1 MVIITKSRDDLSIDH
16 KKCLKYSFPRHDS
29 IKRRLE
35 LLFLLAFI
43 VCSERKD
50 IE

>member
-1 MVIITKSRDDLSIDH
+1 MVIIAKSRDGLSIDH
-16 KKCLKYSFPRHDS
+16 KKCLRDFFPRHDS

-35 LLFLLAFI
+35 LLFLLAF
-43 VCSERKD
+43 VVFSETKD